1 LLFNVIHRLKKY
13 SRIAGRRG
21 GRDIQSLFAS
31 RHSVDMSLG
40 EQASALRKLL
50 QGSGPLYS
58 SFALYLSSRIDL
70 LSAEYCR
77 ELALTPDA
85 APALSAEKVDRIMHE
100 HLGPAHYQLFR
111 QFESVPARSGLIT
124 QTHRA
129 VLLNGE
135 AVSVTVLRPE
145 FAVLRRNQPEQIA
158 LANAR
163 TALSE
168 FAGPEV
174 IEDFLGTIGR
184 ATDLELRSRAYAI
197 MAADPD
203 LLGMRRMPRFY
214 AELSGQQVLTLSR
227 AEETFLD
234 QRLQAGGVA
243 EEMARDLCRQWL
255 RNTLCSLICPVDAR
269 LDNIAVTPQSASIF
283 YGNEFIELPQDTAQ
297 NLRQYLLATLV
308 DDPDR
313 AARYLLQEM
322 RAPAHGV
329 DDLSEFQSK
338 FRQAA
343 YFGTLEPILGT
354 DTNALAQLVFQHWRT
369 ALDHGYVPT
378 PALLGFYRGLF
389 SIARVG
395 KKLAPS
401 QDPLREGLEEL
412 NAMMAIEQF
421 NAIAGTSY
429 WTQTAD
435 KLAMAI
441 VDFPRALDEALNR
454 AERPDT
460 NPSRQAN
467 AASRDR
473 RSPWFEAI
481 FLIAAIAFILRP
493 SMHSWTE
500 TGAVFA
506 LLFVG
511 LAALKTRH

>member
-1 LLFNVIHRLKKY
+1 MIHRFKRY
-13 SRIAGRRG
+13 SRSVGVRRE
-21 GRDIQSLFAS
+21 RDFQSLLTS
-31 RHSVDMSLG
+31 RYAVGISLD

-70 LSAEYCR
+70 LPAEYCR
-77 ELALTPDA
+77 ELALTPDTA
-85 APALSAEKVDRIMHE
+85 SALSALEVERIMRE
-100 HLGPAHYQLFR
+100 QLSSAHYQLFR
-111 QFESVPARSGLIT
+111 GFESVPARSGLIT

-129 VLLNGE
+129 TLLNGE
-135 AVSVTVLRPE
+135 AVSVTILRPE
-145 FAVLRRNQPEQIA
+145 FTALKIDQPGRVD
-158 LANAR
+158 LTNAR

-168 FAGPEV
+168 FARQDV
-174 IEDFLGTIGR
+174 IGDFFGAIGR

-197 MAADPD
+197 TAADTD
-203 LLGMRRMPRFY
+203 LLGVRRMPKFY
-214 AELSGQQVLTLSR
+214 EELSGQQVLTLSR
-227 AEETFLD
+227 GEETFLD
-234 QRLQAGGVA
+234 QRLQAEGVG
-243 EEMARDLCRQWL
+243 EDMARNLCQQWL
-255 RNTLCSLICPVDAR
+255 RNTLCSRICPVDAR
-269 LDNIAVTPQSASIF
+269 LDNIALTPESVNIF
-283 YGNEFIELPQDTAQ
+283 HGSEFIELPQDTAQ

-322 RAPAHGV
+322 REPAHGV
-329 DDLSEFQSK
+329 DDFSEFQSK

-378 PALLGFYRGLF
+378 PTLLSFYRGLF
-389 SIARVG
+389 SIARIG

-401 QDPLREGLEEL
+401 KDPLREGLEEL

-421 NAIAGTSY
+421 NVISGTSY

-435 KLAMAI
+435 KFAMAI

-454 AERPDT
+454 VERAET
-460 NPSRQAN
+460 NKPQQTDAV
-467 AASRDR
+467 SRDR
-473 RSPWFEAI
+473 GSPLFEAI
-481 FLIAAIAFILRP
+481 LLIAAIAFILRP
-493 SMHSWTE
+493 SMNSWTE
-500 TGAVFA
+500 TGAVLA
-506 LLFVG
+506 LLVAG

>member
-1 LLFNVIHRLKKY
+1 
-13 SRIAGRRG
+13 
-21 GRDIQSLFAS
+21 
-31 RHSVDMSLG
+31 MPLG

-58 SFALYLSSRIDL
+58 CFALYLSSRIDL

-85 APALSAEKVDRIMHE
+85 APALSAEIVDRIMRE
-100 HLGPAHYQLFR
+100 QPGSMHYQLFR
-111 QFESVPARSGLIT
+111 EFESAPARSGLIA

-129 VLLNGE
+129 ILLNGE

-145 FAVLRRNQPEQIA
+145 FTALRRDQPGQIA
-158 LANAR
+158 LTNAR
-163 TALSE
+163 AALSE
-168 FAGPEV
+168 FAGQGV
-174 IEDFLGTIGR
+174 IEDFLGAIGR
-184 ATDLELRSRAYAI
+184 ATDLELRGRAYAI

-203 LLGMRRMPRFY
+203 LLGVRRMPRSY
-214 AELSGQQVLTLSR
+214 EELSGQQVLTLSHG
-227 AEETFLD
+227 EEIFLD
-234 QRLQAGGVA
+234 QRLQAGKAG
-243 EEMARDLCRQWL
+243 EEMARNLCRQWL
-255 RNTLCSLICPVDAR
+255 RNTLCSRICPVDAR
-269 LDNIAVTPQSASIF
+269 LDNIAITPQAANIF
-283 YGNEFIELPQDTAQ
+283 HGNEFMELPQDTAQ

-322 RAPAHGV
+322 REPDHGV
-329 DDLSEFQSK
+329 DDFSEFQSK

-343 YFGTLEPILGT
+343 YFGILEPILGT

-454 AERPDT
+454 AGRPEI
-460 NPSRQAN
+460 NKSRQTDAV
-467 AASRDR
+467 SRDR

-481 FLIAAIAFILRP
+481 FLITAIACILRP
-493 SMHSWTE
+493 SMSSWTE
-500 TGAVFA
+500 TGAVLA
-506 LLFVG
+506 LLFAG